1 MLHEMGYETGV
12 DLERVIEAAREAQDV
27 LGRPLGQPRA
37 HGRPGRVAARLAL
50 AVATGAASV
59 LPGFLVGALA
69 LQIRSD
75 LDVRVEA
82 VAAGVSVFFLAGA
95 LGAGWGGRLADH
107 VGAARAMRRCVLI
120 TAACLLAGALLAESL
135 VVLLLLLAVAG
146 VANAVCQPAIN
157 LFVSE
162 QIAADRQGLGFG
174 IKQSGIPA
182 AILVSGLALP
192 GAGDPARLARHVR
205 ALRARAAC
213 GRGSRCAARLRCT
226 CRGGP
231 RRGGRPACSSSRPS
245 GRRSPPPG
253 RARSARTSW
262 RRRWTWGS
270 AEGTAGLLAAVSSA
284 LSLAV
289 RVMLG
294 ARADRRRD
302 YGLSTVVVLLAA
314 GSVGFALMATDAVP
328 SFVAGTLLAFTLGWG
343 WPGLFNLAVVDSNRE
358 TPGSAT
364 GVSQT
369 GIYVGAG
376 AGPAAF
382 GVPLRPGGARGRV
395 ARGGRH
401 DAARS
406 GRDVARSP
414 GGRARPGRSSGLICP
429 ADSGV

>member
-1 MLHEMGYETGV
+1 
-12 DLERVIEAAREAQDV
+12 
-27 LGRPLGQPRA
+27 
-37 HGRPGRVAARLAL
+37 VAARLAL

-95 LGAGWGGRLADH
+95 LGASWGGRLADH
-107 VGAARAMRRCVLI
+107 VGAVRAMRGCVLI
-120 TAACLLAGALLAESL
+120 TAGCLLACALLAESL

-146 VANAVCQPAIN
+146 VSNSVCQPAIN

-162 QIAADRQGLGFG
+162 QVPADRQGFGFG

-192 GAGDPARLARHVR
+192 VLAIPLGWQVTFAICALGPLAIGAALRRERPVHVSRRPASRRPSR
-205 ALRARAAC
+205 ALVLTAIGAAL
-213 GRGSRCAARLRCT
+213 ATA
-226 CRGGP
+226 GP
-231 RRGGRPACSSSRPS
+231 
-245 GRRSPPPG
+245 
-253 RARSARTSW
+253 SAL
-262 RRRWTWGS
+262 GAYLVAS
-270 AEGTAGLLAAVSSA
+270 AVDVGIGEGTAGLLAAVSSG

-314 GSVGFALMATDAVP
+314 GSIGFALMATDAVP

-358 TPGSAT
+358 TPGSAS
-364 GVSQT
+364 GISQT

-376 AGPAAF
+376 GGPAAF
-382 GVPLRPGGARGRV
+382 GALYAGAGHSAAWLVV
-395 ARGGRH
+395 AGITLIGAAVIWL
-401 DAARS
+401 AARAD
-406 GRDVARSP
+406 RRI
-414 GGRARPGRSSGLICP
+414 RALSAG
-429 ADSGV
+429 